1 MSSNAW
7 LSIVFVALA
16 LILPLAALRSR
27 RLPTSTIVKMGA
39 IWIVIFLVVA
49 FIISQVHPA

>member
-27 RLPTSTIVKMGA
+27 RLPASKVLKMGA
-39 IWIVIFLVVA
+39 AWIAIFLVAA
-49 FIISQVHPA
+49 FLISRVHPS